1 MGLRTQ
7 GRSNTVIQIG
17 RCGGE
22 GKSYVAPVVRGK
34 GSHAVGELVH
44 GIAVIS

>member
-17 RCGGE
+17 CWGGE